1 MKYKNLGNTDIK
13 VSCLG
18 FGGGIGGANS
28 ANANYEGIEKTL
40 LKAMELGVNFIDT
53 SPVYGQGE
61 SEKII
66 GKTIKKN
73 KRRNDVVIATKVLPG
88 ETSFKGI
95 VNSVE
100 GSLRRLNT
108 NYIDLYQVHWPN
120 PSIPFEE
127 TARGVE
133 KVFKEGKI
141 RSFGVS
147 NFSFSEIKK
156 MTHALKDI
164 PIASIQAEYN
174 FCERSI
180 ENKIIPYCLDENMT
194 VIAYTPLMRGKMAST
209 QSQINLLKNISERYK
224 KTVGQ
229 IILNWMS
236 NIDNMVV
243 LTTTKKM
250 SRVIENFTASEF
262 DINYEDRQKIRNEC
276 LPLIQEIDTKFILK
290 SSSIE
295 RSGYLN
301 LQEAIQNKN
310 NWSPSPSEL
319 ADQMKKGE
327 FLKPIRLRKSYDL
340 ENNCKLEILEGK
352 LRFWAWV
359 VAFGWDKK
367 IKSLIWEE

>member
-1 MKYKNLGNTDIK
+1 
-13 VSCLG
+13 
-18 FGGGIGGANS
+18 
-28 ANANYEGIEKTL
+28 
-40 LKAMELGVNFIDT
+40 
-53 SPVYGQGE
+53 
-61 SEKII
+61 
-66 GKTIKKN
+66 
-73 KRRNDVVIATKVLPG
+73 
-88 ETSFKGI
+88 
-95 VNSVE
+95 
-100 GSLRRLNT
+100 
-108 NYIDLYQVHWPN
+108 
-120 PSIPFEE
+120 
-127 TARGVE
+127 
-133 KVFKEGKI
+133 
-141 RSFGVS
+141 
-147 NFSFSEIKK
+147 
-156 MTHALKDI
+156 
-164 PIASIQAEYN
+164 
-174 FCERSI
+174 
-180 ENKIIPYCLDENMT
+180 
-194 VIAYTPLMRGKMAST
+194 MAST